1 MTSFY
6 KNVNVT
12 IPYTYMKYV
21 VGKNGNNLKK
31 CKKKYDVNSV
41 WYNTKRNIVELY
53 GNEASINEASSHIE
67 NLIEKVKKYK
77 IPKETLNNFTLPE
90 VIEDKYVEGNLS
102 GALNKDEAKHL
113 IGKNG
118 INFKKI
124 TKECEVS
131 FIWYNED
138 KHSICIWGPES
149 KLENTVMQLHNLIKK
164 IKNNMNHK
172 SENEIVD
179 METD

>member
-1 MTSFY
+1 MTTFY

-21 VGKNGNNLKK
+21 VGKNGNNFKQ
-31 CKKKYDVNSV
+31 CKKKYDVDSV
-41 WYNTKRNIVELY
+41 WFNTKRNLVELY
-53 GNEASINEASSHIE
+53 GNETNINKASVYIE

-77 IPKETLNNFTLPE
+77 IPKDIITDFTLPE
-90 VIEDKYVEGNLS
+90 IIHDKYIEGSLT
-102 GALNKDEAKHL
+102 GALNKEQVKYL
-113 IGKNG
+113 IGKKG

-124 TKECEVS
+124 TRECEVS

-149 KLENTVMQLHNLIKK
+149 KLENTIMHLYKLISD
-164 IKNNMNHK
+164 INNK
-172 SENEIVD
+172 STKTEPVN